1 MKQVAKFSFEYEA
14 QLAQGALKEA
24 GIEAQ
29 VMNESSVYP
38 GLNFAEVK
46 LMVNDEDYDKAMEMI
61 ANMQFEAISDDELEQ
76 LALSTEDDLVDKE
89 DCL

>member
-61 ANMQFEAISDDELEQ
+61 TNMQFEAISDDELEQ

>member
-1 MKQVAKFSFEYEA
+1 MKQVAKFTYEYEA
-14 QLAQGALKEA
+14 QLVQGALKEA
-24 GIEAQ
+24 GIDAQ

-46 LMVNDEDYDKAMEMI
+46 LMVNDEDYDSAIEMI
-61 ANMQFEAISDDELEQ
+61 AKMEFEAISDDELEK
-76 LALSTEDDLVDKE
+76 LAMETEDDLVDKE

>member
-14 QLAQGALKEA
+14 QLAQGALKEV

>member
-46 LMVNDEDYDKAMEMI
+46 LMVNDEDYDKAMEII

>member
-1 MKQVAKFSFEYEA
+1 MKQVAKFTFEYEA

-24 GIEAQ
+24 GIESQ
-29 VMNESSVYP
+29 VMNENSVYP

-46 LMVNDEDYDKAMEMI
+46 LMVNEEDFDRAMEMI
-61 ANMQFEAISDDELEQ
+61 NQMEFEAISDDELEQ
-76 LALSTEDDLVDKE
+76 LALSSEDDLVDKE